1 MLFVTNRGG
10 TTTTDTPKSHGSKD
24 LEAAIHTTYT
34 QCRAAKEGI
43 MTEPRLTSVDRPKRG
58 LRKYA
63 ARDESSA
70 S

>member
-1 MLFVTNRGG
+1 MLFVTNREG

-43 MTEPRLTSVDRPKRG
+43 MTEPRLR
-58 LRKYA
+58 
-63 ARDESSA
+63 
-70 S
+70 